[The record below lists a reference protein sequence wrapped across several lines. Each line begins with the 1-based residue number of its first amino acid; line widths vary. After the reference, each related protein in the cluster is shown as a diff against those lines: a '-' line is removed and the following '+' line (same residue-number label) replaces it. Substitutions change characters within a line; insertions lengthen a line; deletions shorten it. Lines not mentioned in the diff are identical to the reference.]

1 MLINDFSTIVT
12 EVPVRSGRRILT
24 WVSAGIL
31 IYYRRII
38 GYMSWISSQGQKGKS
53 ILRLLHNYFYMPL
66 VYLSGPV
73 FRWTGLDAHGSMI
86 LSTTSSIQKMP
97 RSDFHVQSGDQIRK
111 RKQLHLE
118 GSTTRFWKIL
128 RGFEYYKC

>member
-12 EVPVRSGRRILT
+12 EVPVRFWEKNLDLGICGHIDLLQKNNRIY
-24 WVSAGIL
+24 VMDFKPGAKREKDIKVA
-31 IYYRRII
+31 
-38 GYMSWISSQGQKGKS
+38 SQ
-53 ILRLLHNYFYMPL
+53 LFYMHLTCP
-66 VYLSGPV
+66 SGPV
-73 FRWTGLDAHGSMI
+73 FHWTGLDAHGSMI
-86 LSTTSSIQKMP
+86 LSTMSSIQKMP

-128 RGFEYYKC
+128 RGFEYKC